1 MVMTQRI
8 DEFERKIQEAY
19 QEGNIE
25 TAHRLEEQVSML
37 RRRLTK
43 PAADFKAA
51 SQVED
56 FHEVADGDYYDN

>member
-8 DEFERKIQEAY
+8 GEFERKIQEAY

-25 TAHRLEEQVSML
+25 TAHRLEEQVALL
-37 RRRLTK
+37 RRRKLK

-56 FHEVADGDYYDN
+56 FHDVSDGDYYDS

>member
-1 MVMTQRI
+1 
-8 DEFERKIQEAY
+8 EFERKIQEAY